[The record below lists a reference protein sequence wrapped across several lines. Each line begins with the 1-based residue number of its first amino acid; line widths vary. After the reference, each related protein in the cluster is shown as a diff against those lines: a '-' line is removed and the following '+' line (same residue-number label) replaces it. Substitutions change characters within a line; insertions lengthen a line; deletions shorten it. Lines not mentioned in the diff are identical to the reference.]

1 MTIPDIDLMAGSLRS
16 GLCSR
21 VSLEPRGVDR
31 YLIHTGLTFPDGD
44 ELHLVLKE
52 KDGRWVITDEAHT
65 LMWLSYEGLDISGT
79 CWDVLDTALS
89 SNSVS
94 FDDGRM
100 YIDCTGRDAGQC
112 LVSMVRAVLRTADL
126 LYPGI

>member
-1 MTIPDIDLMAGSLRS
+1 MTAISYTQGSL
-16 GLCSR
+16 SR
-21 VSLEPRGVDR
+21 MGTSWHIDVGNDEIH
-31 YLIHTGLTFPDGD
+31 LI
-44 ELHLVLKE
+44 LKR
-52 KDGRWVITDEAHT
+52 KDGRWIITDEAHT